1 MIAAVVARR
10 RRLRASDGGAT
21 SESSSKGLRGARADD
36 GYGTADPFSPA
47 PGPGVWEP
55 TPPAFAPMLE
65 PQFQNVSP
73 FTLRDREQFLP
84 DPPPALTSERYAP

>member
-1 MIAAVVARR
+1 
-10 RRLRASDGGAT
+10 
-21 SESSSKGLRGARADD
+21 
-36 GYGTADPFSPA
+36 
-47 PGPGVWEP
+47 
-55 TPPAFAPMLE
+55 MLE